1 MRMCANNIRI
11 QTTAYLHG
19 KRFDM
24 VDFDGLCCQHSVSLL
39 FQQFSL
45 FIIVVFLTHGACS
58 TSDKNNGVF
67 CKRIMQHCGYSQR
80 SLRFGLHTSNKVALG
95 KERLLFSLR
104 GTAFSDVTLLSKA
117 NEWMKAIE
125 NHVSLLVPVLFNF
138 SSK

>member
-1 MRMCANNIRI
+1 M

-39 FQQFSL
+39 FAVLVLFQQFSL

-58 TSDKNNGVF
+58 TSDKSNGVF
-67 CKRIMQHCGYSQR
+67 CKRITQHCGYSQR

-104 GTAFSDVTLLSKA
+104 GTASSDVTLFSKA
-117 NEWMKAIE
+117 KGWMKAIE
-125 NHVSLLVPVLFNF
+125 NHVSLLVPVLFNL